1 MTTGDDDGAADAAAA
16 ETGKPPPA
24 AWTGEATGDAAKR
37 GTPRSTISYSV
48 NALLPPPREDE
59 TDRDDGVDPG
69 APLPPLLAPEEEDE
83 VANGLLLSTSRAR
96 STSTRQFIRVK

>member
-1 MTTGDDDGAADAAAA
+1 MTTGDEDDAAAEAAAA

-24 AWTGEATGDAAKR
+24 CTGEATGDAVKR

-48 NALLPPPREDE
+48 NALPPLPREDE
-59 TDRDDGVDPG
+59 SDRDDGVDPG
-69 APLPPLLAPEEEDE
+69 APLPLLAPEEEDE

-96 STSTRQFIRVK
+96 NTSTRQFIRVK